1 MQVVTNANMLD
12 LIQNRS
18 VPEFVPP
25 KAEAPVT
32 EAKVEAKPEV
42 KAEPLANASEQEQA
56 RGPDGKFVKA
66 EETQQVEKATQV
78 ADDEDA
84 DLPERVRRIIGKK
97 HRALKEAEE
106 FARTRDND
114 AAVAQAE
121 AARLARE
128 LAELRKSGPQ
138 QEGKP
143 EAKAD
148 GEPNPEDFKT
158 VAEYTKALVKFEAAQ
173 ARIQAEQDGAKR
185 QQQSA
190 VERAQSEYVARL
202 DQVRSDIPDFDEVVS
217 AADHELPAH
226 VAQYIASA
234 KNGPLVG
241 YHLAKNPE
249 VIQQLA
255 KLPSIEAWAEMGAIG
270 KSMATKPAKT
280 QEVPVLSKA
289 PSPITP
295 LKGEAAPVNKDPA
308 TMTFAELRAHREAER
323 ASGKYR

>member
-1 MQVVTNANMLD
+1 MVQVVTNDNVMQ
-12 LIQNRS
+12 LIQTRS
-18 VPEFVPP
+18 VPEFVAP
-25 KAEAPVT
+25 KADEP
-32 EAKVEAKPEV
+32 KVEVKPEV
-42 KAEPLANASEQEQA
+42 KEVVANESAKEQA
-56 RGPDGKFVKA
+56 RGDDGKFVKA
-66 EETQQVEKATQV
+66 EEAPQADKVEKAAQA

-114 AAVAQAE
+114 AAVALAE
-121 AARLARE
+121 AARLKRE
-128 LAELRKSGPQ
+128 LDELRKSGPQ
-138 QEGKP
+138 QEGKQS
-143 EAKAD
+143 KD

-173 ARIQAEQDGAKR
+173 ARTQAEQEGAQR

-190 VERAQSEYVARL
+190 VEKAQSAFVERLEQARAE
-202 DQVRSDIPDFDEVVS
+202 IPDFDDVVS
-217 AADHELPAH
+217 AADLEVPPHM
-226 VAQYIASA
+226 AQYIAGA
-234 KNGPLVG
+234 KSGPLVG

-249 VIQQLA
+249 VLKQLA
-255 KLPSIEAWAEMGAIG
+255 KLPPIEALAEMGAIG
-270 KSMATKPAKT
+270 KSMAAKPAPKA
-280 QEVPVLSKA
+280 QDVPAISKA

-295 LKGEAAPVNKDPA
+295 LKGEGAPVAKDPS